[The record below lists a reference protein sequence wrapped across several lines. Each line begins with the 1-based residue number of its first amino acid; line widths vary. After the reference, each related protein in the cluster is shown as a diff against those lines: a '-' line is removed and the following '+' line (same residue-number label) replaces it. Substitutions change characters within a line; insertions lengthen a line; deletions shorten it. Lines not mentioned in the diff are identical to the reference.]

1 MYIHNLAHYRQMVF
15 MILRYADNALLTMGT
30 PVYKIRDALGHRKVA
45 SSFDYLNLYY
55 NMSYRSVNLLKAQID
70 LKHDINLTV

>member
-30 PVYKIRDALGHRKVA
+30 PVYKIRDALSHRKVA
-45 SSFDYLNLYY
+45 SSFDYLNYITICHTDQLTY
-55 NMSYRSVNLLKAQID
+55 SKLK
-70 LKHDINLTV
+70 